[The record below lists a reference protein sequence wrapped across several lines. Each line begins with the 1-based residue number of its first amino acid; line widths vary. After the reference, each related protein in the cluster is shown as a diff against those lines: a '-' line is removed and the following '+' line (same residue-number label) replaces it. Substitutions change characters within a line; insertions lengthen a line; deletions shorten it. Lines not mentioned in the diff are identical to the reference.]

1 MINRETQRRVWSR
14 IYGAPMEKKWS
25 RQQLQQCLRR
35 EQMNY
40 EYYDRLRMDPIY
52 GPAFAR
58 LAEDA
63 MEHMKMLRQ
72 ILGG

>member
-14 IYGAPMEKKWS
+14 IYGAPMGQKWS

-35 EQMNY
+35 EQLNY
-40 EYYDRLRMDPIY
+40 DYYDRLRMDPTY

-58 LAEDA
+58 LADDA

-72 ILGG
+72 ILKG